1 MEKKMNNNFIVTVV
15 PTDLYKAFNYIPQ
28 DLLIVKLQPYN
39 RTWLIAG
46 SVSV

>member
-1 MEKKMNNNFIVTVV
+1 MEEKMNNNFIVTVV

-28 DLLIVKLQPYN
+28 DLLIVKLQAYN